1 MPDFLRAG
9 ANELA
14 FYRVDGRE
22 GGAPSRPGRLRLSSR
37 EGPPDP

>member
-1 MPDFLRAG
+1 MLVPDFLRAG

-22 GGAPSRPGRLRLSSR
+22 GARTLTALDG
-37 EGPPDP
+37 